1 MWSTQMTSKWFT
13 QQSSDV
19 LNELNADQTTGLS
32 TSEADAR
39 LEKHG
44 TNELTAQ
51 ESASAWELYIHQY
64 KNPLIFILAVGAI
77 VSWST
82 GHAIDAIAIAVI
94 ILINTGIAFWQEF
107 KAQKGMEAL
116 KEMAAPEAEVMRDG
130 KWISVPAKTLVPGDI
145 IKINTGDILPADVR
159 ILESNR
165 LTVDEAALT
174 GESEPVNK
182 QSERLEDETLGLG
195 DQKNMGFM
203 TTIVTTG
210 TGLAVVTSTG
220 MQTEVGHIADM
231 MNQTEE
237 TKTPMQ
243 ERMDTI
249 ALALLVVAL
258 VVVAIVCAIGVY
270 HGMPWLEILTTGI
283 SLSVAAIP
291 EGLPTVVTIVLTMGS
306 TKMVKNNALAKQL
319 AAIETLGST
328 TVICSD
334 KTGTLTQ
341 NQMQVMK
348 AYDAS
353 GRYWDVSGKGFDP
366 KGEFITKGH
375 NVEATNSPAMMKGL
389 VVATLCNDAEY
400 VNADGKWTVR
410 GNPTEGALIVAA
422 AKAGL
427 KQDEML
433 STGGYSIVKKFPFDS
448 GRKMASVIVRDPQG
462 KHFLALKGAPD
473 VVLGKSTSFMVDGGF
488 VPTVGCEVSGNLAL
502 DTAPSQEL
510 HLNFEAAIQT
520 FGGDALRT
528 LAVGFRELKE
538 EELELDFPELE
549 KDVSILGIY
558 GIMDPPRPEVRDAVN
573 SCYSAGVRTVMIT
586 GDHAVTAAAIA
597 REIGIIRSEDD
608 LVVTGAELDQ
618 MDDEKLLSIC
628 SQVAVFARVTPEH
641 KLRIVKAQQENNEV
655 ASMTG
660 DGVNDAPALRRADIG
675 VAMGITGTSVA
686 KDSGD
691 LILLDDNF
699 STIVKAVRQG
709 RQIFDN
715 LRKFIRQALTANVG
729 EVSVILFAF
738 LLMGP
743 DVVLP
748 LTPLMI
754 LWVNLVSDGLPA
766 LALGVEPEEKDLMER
781 KPGKRDQG
789 FFSNGLGAR
798 ILTRG
803 LALGGLS
810 FVTFSYALDG
820 GYSAQYAQT
829 VAFLTLIFAQLW
841 SLFDART
848 FTTIYRKNPF
858 TNHYLLGAVAVS
870 AILSLSV
877 VYTSFGQLVFS
888 TEALEFNHLISLIFI
903 AAVPTFVLSAIK
915 EVTKVKFI

>member
-1 MWSTQMTSKWFT
+1 MTSKWFT
-13 QQSSDV
+13 QQGSEV
-19 LNELNADQTTGLS
+19 LKTLNTEQTTGLS
-32 TSEADAR
+32 TAEAQAR

-44 TNELTAQ
+44 ANELTAQ
-51 ESASAWELYIHQY
+51 ESATAWELYIHQY
-64 KNPLIFILAVGAI
+64 KNPLIFILAVGAL
-77 VSWST
+77 VSWFT

-159 ILESNR
+159 IIESNR

-182 QSERLEDETLGLG
+182 QCEVIEDETVGLG

-220 MQTEVGHIADM
+220 METEVGHIADM

-258 VVVAIVCAIGVY
+258 VVVAIVCAIGLY

-306 TKMVKNNALAKQL
+306 TKMVKSNALAKQL

-348 AYDAS
+348 AYDVS

-366 KGEFITKGH
+366 KGEFIAKGH
-375 NVEATNSPAMMKGL
+375 DVEATNSPAMMQGL

-400 VNADGKWTVR
+400 VNDKGNWTVR

-427 KQDEML
+427 KQAEML

-473 VVLGKSTSFMVDGGF
+473 VVLRNSTSFMVDGGY
-488 VPTVGCEVSGNLAL
+488 VPTATVIAEGNLAV
-502 DTAPSQEL
+502 DTAQAQEL
-510 HLNFEAAIQT
+510 QTNFEAAIQN

-558 GIMDPPRPEVRDAVN
+558 GIMDPPRPEVRHAVD
-573 SCYSAGVRTVMIT
+573 SCYNAGVRTVMIT

-597 REIGIIRSEDD
+597 REIGIIRSEED

-618 MDDEKLLSIC
+618 MDEEKLRAIC
-628 SQVAVFARVTPEH
+628 PKVAVFARVTPEH

-738 LLMGP
+738 LIMGP
-743 DVVLP
+743 EVVLP

-766 LALGVEPEEKDLMER
+766 LALGVEPEENDLMER
-781 KPGKRDQG
+781 KPRKRNEG
-789 FFSNGLGAR
+789 FFSDGLGAR

-810 FVTFSYALDG
+810 FVTFSIALGD

-870 AILSLSV
+870 AILSLGV
-877 VYTSFGQLVFS
+877 VYTGFGQLVFS
-888 TEALEFNHLISLIFI
+888 TEAIEFGHLISIIFV

-915 EVTKVKFI
+915 EVTKAKFL

>member
-1 MWSTQMTSKWFT
+1 MVNGSVFQ
-13 QQSSDV
+13 
-19 LNELNADQTTGLS
+19 
-32 TSEADAR
+32 R
-39 LEKHG
+39 
-44 TNELTAQ
+44 
-51 ESASAWELYIHQY
+51 
-64 KNPLIFILAVGAI
+64 NPR
-77 VSWST
+77 S
-82 GHAIDAIAIAVI
+82 
-94 ILINTGIAFWQEF
+94 
-107 KAQKGMEAL
+107 
-116 KEMAAPEAEVMRDG
+116 
-130 KWISVPAKTLVPGDI
+130 GDI

-182 QSERLEDETLGLG
+182 QFERLEDETLGLG

-249 ALALLVVAL
+249 APALLVVAL

-348 AYDAS
+348 AYDVS

-488 VPTVGCEVSGNLAL
+488 VPTLGCGVSGNLAL
-502 DTAPSQEL
+502 DTAPSQDL
-510 HLNFEAAIQT
+510 HLNFEEAIQT

-538 EELELDFPELE
+538 EELELDF
-549 KDVSILGIY
+549 
-558 GIMDPPRPEVRDAVN
+558 
-573 SCYSAGVRTVMIT
+573 
-586 GDHAVTAAAIA
+586 
-597 REIGIIRSEDD
+597 
-608 LVVTGAELDQ
+608 
-618 MDDEKLLSIC
+618 LSLN
-628 SQVAVFARVTPEH
+628 
-641 KLRIVKAQQENNEV
+641 K
-655 ASMTG
+655 
-660 DGVNDAPALRRADIG
+660 
-675 VAMGITGTSVA
+675 TSV
-686 KDSGD
+686 SW
-691 LILLDDNF
+691 
-699 STIVKAVRQG
+699 
-709 RQIFDN
+709 
-715 LRKFIRQALTANVG
+715 
-729 EVSVILFAF
+729 VSMASWIHH
-738 LLMGP
+738 
-743 DVVLP
+743 
-748 LTPLMI
+748 
-754 LWVNLVSDGLPA
+754 
-766 LALGVEPEEKDLMER
+766 
-781 KPGKRDQG
+781 
-789 FFSNGLGAR
+789 
-798 ILTRG
+798 
-803 LALGGLS
+803 
-810 FVTFSYALDG
+810 
-820 GYSAQYAQT
+820 AQKCVMQ
-829 VAFLTLIFAQLW
+829 
-841 SLFDART
+841 
-848 FTTIYRKNPF
+848 
-858 TNHYLLGAVAVS
+858 
-870 AILSLSV
+870 
-877 VYTSFGQLVFS
+877 
-888 TEALEFNHLISLIFI
+888 
-903 AAVPTFVLSAIK
+903 
-915 EVTKVKFI
+915 

>member
-1 MWSTQMTSKWFT
+1 MITKWFSVK
-13 QQSSDV
+13 SSDS
-19 LNELNADQTTGLS
+19 LEILESSKETGLS
-32 TSEADAR
+32 SSEAQSR
-39 LEKHG
+39 LERYG
-44 TNELTAQ
+44 PNEISDKQATPGWKIYL
-51 ESASAWELYIHQY
+51 EQY
-64 KNPLIFILAVGAI
+64 KNPLVFILAIGAI
-77 VSWST
+77 VSWVT
-82 GHAIDAIAIAVI
+82 GHFIDAIAIAVI
-94 ILINTGIAFWQEF
+94 ILINTGISFWQEF

-116 KEMAAPEAEVMRDG
+116 KDMAAPKAEVFRDSQ
-130 KWISVPAKTLVPGDI
+130 WISVAAKELVPGDI

-159 ILESNR
+159 LLEANR
-165 LTVDEAALT
+165 LSIDEAALT

-182 QSERLEDETLGLG
+182 TIEAIDDPSVGIG

-210 TGLAVVTSTG
+210 TGLGLVTATG
-220 MQTEVGHIADM
+220 MDTEVGHIADM

-237 TKTPMQ
+237 TKSPMQ
-243 ERMDTI
+243 ARMDT
-249 ALALLVVAL
+249 LAMMLLFVGLGVVAL
-258 VVVAIVCAIGVY
+258 VCGIGLY
-270 HGMPWLEILTTGI
+270 HGMPWLDILTTGI

-319 AAIETLGST
+319 SAIETLGST

-348 AYDAS
+348 AYDVS
-353 GRYWDVSGKGFDP
+353 GRYWNVSGKGFAP
-366 KGEFITKGH
+366 KGEFIPDGH
-375 NVEATNSPAMMKGL
+375 KLNVADSPAMIKGL
-389 VVATLCNDAEY
+389 MIATLCNDAEY
-400 VNADGKWTVR
+400 INAEGNWTVR

-427 KQDEML
+427 KQSEL
-433 STGGYSIVKKFPFDS
+433 LESSGYKIVKKFPFDS
-448 GRKMASVIVRDPQG
+448 ARKMASVIVRDPEG
-462 KHFLALKGAPD
+462 NHFLALKGAPD
-473 VVLGKSTSFMVDGGF
+473 VVLNKSANFMTDKGYIPLAPTTS
-488 VPTVGCEVSGNLAL
+488 EGNLGYDLSASMEIKA
-502 DTAPSQEL
+502 DFQQ
-510 HLNFEAAIQT
+510 AIAQ
-520 FGGDALRT
+520 FGSEALRT
-528 LAVGFRELKE
+528 LAVGFRELSKA
-538 EELELDFPELE
+538 ELELDYPELE
-549 KDVSILGIY
+549 KDINILGIY
-558 GIMDPPRPEVRDAVN
+558 GIMDPPRPEVRDAVEQ
-573 SCYSAGVRTVMIT
+573 CYQAGVRTVMIT
-586 GDHAVTAAAIA
+586 GDHAATAAAIA
-597 REIGIIRSEDD
+597 RDIGIIRSEKDR
-608 LVVTGAELDQ
+608 VVTGAELDQ
-618 MDDEKLLSIC
+618 LDDKELQQIC
-628 SQVAVFARVTPEH
+628 PQVAVFARVTPEH

-743 DVVLP
+743 DAILP

-781 KPGKRDQG
+781 KPRKRNQG
-789 FFSNGLGAR
+789 FFSEGLGHR
-798 ILTRG
+798 IVTRG
-803 LALGGLS
+803 LALGAL
-810 FVTFSYALDG
+810 SYAGFAMALNA
-820 GYSAQYAQT
+820 GYSAYYAQT
-829 VAFLTLIFAQLW
+829 VAFLTLIFSQLW
-841 SLFDART
+841 HLFDSRT
-848 FTTIYRKNPF
+848 FTTVFRKNPF
-858 TNHYLLGAVAVS
+858 TNKYLLLAIAVS
-870 AILSLSV
+870 GGLSLAL
-877 VYTSFGQLVFS
+877 VYSPFGELVFH
-888 TEALEFNHLISLIFI
+888 TRPLEFGHLMMIVAASGGMTFI
-903 AAVPTFVLSAIK
+903 LSAIK
-915 EVTKVKFI
+915 ELTKTKLL

>member
-1 MWSTQMTSKWFT
+1 MTSKWFT
-13 QQSSDV
+13 QQGSEV
-19 LNELNADQTTGLS
+19 LKTLDTEQTTGLS
-32 TSEADAR
+32 TAEAQAR

-44 TNELTAQ
+44 ANELTAQ
-51 ESASAWELYIHQY
+51 ESATAWELYIHQY
-64 KNPLIFILAVGAI
+64 KNPLIFILAVGAL
-77 VSWST
+77 VSWFT

-159 ILESNR
+159 IIESNR

-182 QSERLEDETLGLG
+182 QCEVIEDETVGLG

-220 MQTEVGHIADM
+220 METEVGHIADM

-258 VVVAIVCAIGVY
+258 VVVAIVCAIGLY

-306 TKMVKNNALAKQL
+306 TKMVKSNALAKQL

-348 AYDAS
+348 AYDVS

-366 KGEFITKGH
+366 QGEFIAKGH
-375 NVEATNSPAMMKGL
+375 DVEATNSPAMMQGL

-400 VNADGKWTVR
+400 VNDKGNWTVR

-427 KQDEML
+427 KQAEML

-473 VVLGKSTSFMVDGGF
+473 VVLRNSTSFMVDGGY
-488 VPTVGCEVSGNLAL
+488 VPTATAIAAGNLAV
-502 DTAPSQEL
+502 DTAQAQEL
-510 HLNFEAAIQT
+510 QTNFEAAIQN

-558 GIMDPPRPEVRDAVN
+558 GIMDPPRPEVRHAVD
-573 SCYSAGVRTVMIT
+573 SCYNAGVRTVMIT

-597 REIGIIRSEDD
+597 REIGIIRSEED

-618 MDDEKLLSIC
+618 MDEEKLRAIC
-628 SQVAVFARVTPEH
+628 PKVAVFARVTPEH

-738 LLMGP
+738 LIMGP
-743 DVVLP
+743 EVVLP

-766 LALGVEPEEKDLMER
+766 LALGVEPEENDLMER
-781 KPGKRDQG
+781 KPRKRNEG
-789 FFSNGLGAR
+789 FFSDGLGAR

-810 FVTFSYALDG
+810 FVTFSIALGD

-870 AILSLSV
+870 AILSLGV
-877 VYTSFGQLVFS
+877 VYTGFGQLVFS
-888 TEALEFNHLISLIFI
+888 TEAIEFGHLISIIFV

-915 EVTKVKFI
+915 EVTKAKFL

>member
-1 MWSTQMTSKWFT
+1 MTSKWFT
-13 QQSSDV
+13 QQGSEV
-19 LNELNADQTTGLS
+19 LKTLNTEQTTGLS
-32 TSEADAR
+32 TAEAQAR

-44 TNELTAQ
+44 ANELTAQ
-51 ESASAWELYIHQY
+51 ESATAWELYIHQY
-64 KNPLIFILAVGAI
+64 KNPLIFILAVGAL
-77 VSWST
+77 VSWFT

-159 ILESNR
+159 IIESNR

-182 QSERLEDETLGLG
+182 QCEVIEDETVGLG

-220 MQTEVGHIADM
+220 METEVGHIADM

-258 VVVAIVCAIGVY
+258 VVVAIVCAIGLY

-306 TKMVKNNALAKQL
+306 TKMVKSNALAKQL

-348 AYDAS
+348 AYDVS

-366 KGEFITKGH
+366 EGEFIAKGH
-375 NVEATNSPAMMKGL
+375 DVEATNSPAMMQGL

-400 VNADGKWTVR
+400 VNDKGNWTVR

-427 KQDEML
+427 KQAEML

-473 VVLGKSTSFMVDGGF
+473 VVLRNSTSFMVDGGY
-488 VPTVGCEVSGNLAL
+488 VPTATAIAAGNLAV
-502 DTAPSQEL
+502 DTAQAQEL
-510 HLNFEAAIQT
+510 QTNFEAAIQN

-558 GIMDPPRPEVRDAVN
+558 GIMDPPRPEVRHAVD
-573 SCYSAGVRTVMIT
+573 SCYNAGVRTVMIT

-597 REIGIIRSEDD
+597 RDIGIIRSEED

-618 MDDEKLLSIC
+618 MDEEKLRAIC
-628 SQVAVFARVTPEH
+628 PKVAVFARVTPEH

-738 LLMGP
+738 LIMGP
-743 DVVLP
+743 EVVLP

-766 LALGVEPEEKDLMER
+766 LALGVEPEENDLMER
-781 KPGKRDQG
+781 KPRKRNEG
-789 FFSNGLGAR
+789 FFSDGLGAR

-810 FVTFSYALDG
+810 FVTFSIALGD

-870 AILSLSV
+870 AILSLGV
-877 VYTSFGQLVFS
+877 VYTGFGQLVFS
-888 TEALEFNHLISLIFI
+888 TEAIEFGHLISIIFV

-915 EVTKVKFI
+915 EVTKAKFL

>member
-1 MWSTQMTSKWFT
+1 MTSKWFT
-13 QQSSDV
+13 QQGSEV
-19 LNELNADQTTGLS
+19 LKTLNTEQTTGLS
-32 TSEADAR
+32 TAEAQAR

-44 TNELTAQ
+44 ANELTAQ
-51 ESASAWELYIHQY
+51 ESATAWELYIHQY
-64 KNPLIFILAVGAI
+64 KNPLIFILAVGAL
-77 VSWST
+77 VSWFT

-159 ILESNR
+159 IIESNR

-182 QSERLEDETLGLG
+182 QCEVIEDETVGLG

-220 MQTEVGHIADM
+220 METEVGHIADM

-258 VVVAIVCAIGVY
+258 VVVAIVCAIGLY

-306 TKMVKNNALAKQL
+306 TKMVKSNALAKQL

-348 AYDAS
+348 AYDVS

-366 KGEFITKGH
+366 KGEFIAKGH
-375 NVEATNSPAMMKGL
+375 DVEATNSPAMMQGL

-400 VNADGKWTVR
+400 VNDKGNWTVR

-427 KQDEML
+427 KQAEML

-473 VVLGKSTSFMVDGGF
+473 VVLRNSTSFMVDGGY
-488 VPTVGCEVSGNLAL
+488 VPTATAIAAGNLAV
-502 DTAPSQEL
+502 DTAQAQEL
-510 HLNFEAAIQT
+510 QTNFEAAIQN

-558 GIMDPPRPEVRDAVN
+558 GIMDPPRPEVRHAVD
-573 SCYSAGVRTVMIT
+573 SCYNAGVRTVMIT

-597 REIGIIRSEDD
+597 REIGIIRSEED

-618 MDDEKLLSIC
+618 MDEEKLRAIC
-628 SQVAVFARVTPEH
+628 PKVAVFARVTPEH

-738 LLMGP
+738 LIMGP
-743 DVVLP
+743 EVVLP

-781 KPGKRDQG
+781 KPRKRNEG
-789 FFSNGLGAR
+789 FFSDGLGAR

-810 FVTFSYALDG
+810 FVTFSIALGD

-870 AILSLSV
+870 AILSLGV
-877 VYTSFGQLVFS
+877 VYTGFGQLVFS
-888 TEALEFNHLISLIFI
+888 TEAIEFGHLISIIFV

-915 EVTKVKFI
+915 EVTKAKFL

>member
-1 MWSTQMTSKWFT
+1 MTSKWFT
-13 QQSSDV
+13 QHSSDV
-19 LNELNADQTTGLS
+19 LNKLNTDQNTGLS
-32 TSEADAR
+32 TAEAEAR
-39 LEKHG
+39 LEKYG
-44 TNELTAQ
+44 SNELTAQ
-51 ESASAWELYIHQY
+51 ESATAWELYIHQY
-64 KNPLIFILAVGAI
+64 KNPLIFILGIGAL
-77 VSWST
+77 VSGFT
-82 GHAIDAIAIAVI
+82 GHMIDAIAIAVI

-130 KWISVPAKTLVPGDI
+130 KWISVPAKTLVPGDM

-159 ILESNR
+159 IIEANR

-182 QSERLEDETLGLG
+182 QCETIDDETVGLG

-220 MQTEVGHIADM
+220 METEVGHIADM

-258 VVVAIVCAIGVY
+258 VVVAIVCAIGFY

-306 TKMVKNNALAKQL
+306 QKMVKSNALAKQL

-348 AYDAS
+348 AYDVS

-366 KGEFITKGH
+366 KGEFIAKDH
-375 NVEATNSPAMMKGL
+375 DVAATNSPAMMKGL

-400 VNADGKWTVR
+400 VESKGNWTVR

-427 KQDEML
+427 NQSEML

-473 VVLGKSTSFMVDGGF
+473 VVLGKSTSYMVDGGF
-488 VPTVGCEVSGNLAL
+488 VPTVGTDAATVGNLAL
-502 DTAPSQEL
+502 DTAPALEL
-510 HLNFEAAIQT
+510 QTNFEQAIQA
-520 FGGDALRT
+520 FGNDALRT

-558 GIMDPPRPEVRDAVN
+558 GIMDPPRPEVRDAVD
-573 SCYSAGVRTVMIT
+573 SCYNAGVRTVMIT

-618 MDDEKLLSIC
+618 MDDDKLRAIC
-628 SQVAVFARVTPEH
+628 PKVAVFARVTPEH

-743 DVVLP
+743 EAILP

-781 KPGKRDQG
+781 KPRKRNEG
-789 FFSNGLGAR
+789 FFSDGLGAR
-798 ILTRG
+798 IVTRG

-810 FVTFSYALDG
+810 YFTFSVALGD

-858 TNHYLLGAVAVS
+858 TNNYLLGAVAVS
-870 AILSLSV
+870 ALLSLGV
-877 VYTSFGQLVFS
+877 VYSGFGQLVFS
-888 TEALEFNHLISLIFI
+888 TEAVEFGHLMMIIGA

-915 EVTKVKFI
+915 EVTKVKFL

>member
-1 MWSTQMTSKWFT
+1 MTSKWFT
-13 QQSSDV
+13 QQGSEV
-19 LNELNADQTTGLS
+19 LKTLNTEQTTGLS
-32 TSEADAR
+32 TAEAQAR

-44 TNELTAQ
+44 ANELTAQ
-51 ESASAWELYIHQY
+51 ESATAWELYIHQY
-64 KNPLIFILAVGAI
+64 KNPLIFILAVGAL
-77 VSWST
+77 VSWFT

-159 ILESNR
+159 IIESNR

-182 QSERLEDETLGLG
+182 QCEVIEDETVGLG

-220 MQTEVGHIADM
+220 METEVGHIADM

-258 VVVAIVCAIGVY
+258 VVVAIVCAIGLY

-306 TKMVKNNALAKQL
+306 TKMVKSNALAKQL

-348 AYDAS
+348 AYDVS

-366 KGEFITKGH
+366 KGEFIAKGH
-375 NVEATNSPAMMKGL
+375 DVEATNSPAMMQGL

-400 VNADGKWTVR
+400 VNDKGNWTVR

-427 KQDEML
+427 KQAEML

-473 VVLGKSTSFMVDGGF
+473 VVLRNSTSFMVDGGY
-488 VPTVGCEVSGNLAL
+488 VPTATAIAAGNLAV
-502 DTAPSQEL
+502 DTAQAQEL
-510 HLNFEAAIQT
+510 QTNFEAAIQN

-558 GIMDPPRPEVRDAVN
+558 GIMDPPRPEVRHAVD
-573 SCYSAGVRTVMIT
+573 SCYNAGVRTVMIT

-597 REIGIIRSEDD
+597 REIGIIRSEED

-618 MDDEKLLSIC
+618 MDEEKLRAIC
-628 SQVAVFARVTPEH
+628 PKVAVFARVTPEH

-738 LLMGP
+738 LIMGP
-743 DVVLP
+743 EVVLP

-766 LALGVEPEEKDLMER
+766 LALGVEPEENDLMER
-781 KPGKRDQG
+781 KPRKRNEG
-789 FFSNGLGAR
+789 FFSDGLGAR

-810 FVTFSYALDG
+810 FVTFSIALGD

-870 AILSLSV
+870 AILSLGV
-877 VYTSFGQLVFS
+877 VYTGFGQLVFS
-888 TEALEFNHLISLIFI
+888 TEAIEFGHLISIIFV

-915 EVTKVKFI
+915 EVTKAKFL

>member
-1 MWSTQMTSKWFT
+1 MNT
-13 QQSSDV
+13 
-19 LNELNADQTTGLS
+19 DQTTGLS
-32 TSEADAR
+32 TSEANER

-94 ILINTGIAFWQEF
+94 ILINTGIAFWQEL

-145 IKINTGDILPADVR
+145 VKINTGDILPADVR
-159 ILESNR
+159 IIEANR

-182 QSERLEDETLGLG
+182 QCELIEDETVGLG

-210 TGLAVVTSTG
+210 TGLAVVTGTG
-220 MQTEVGHIADM
+220 METEVGHIADM

-249 ALALLVVAL
+249 ALVLLIVAL
-258 VVVAIVCAIGVY
+258 SVVAIVCAIGLY
-270 HGMPWLEILTTGI
+270 HGMPWLEILTMGI

-291 EGLPTVVTIVLTMGS
+291 EGLPTVVTIVLTLGS
-306 TKMVKNNALAKQL
+306 TKMVKSNALAKQL

-348 AYDAS
+348 AYDVS
-353 GRYWDVSGKGFDP
+353 GRYWNVSGKGFDP
-366 KGEFITKGH
+366 EGEFSPVGH
-375 NVEATNSPAMMKGL
+375 DVPAKDSQAMMKGL

-400 VNADGKWTVR
+400 VIDKGRWSVR

-427 KQDEML
+427 NQSDML
-433 STGGYSIVKKFPFDS
+433 TTGGYSIIKKFPFDS
-448 GRKMASVIVRDPQG
+448 GRKMASVIVREPNG

-473 VVLGKSTSFMVDGGF
+473 VVLKQSTSYMLDGNF
-488 VPTVGCEVSGNLAL
+488 VPTANVMNASGNVAL
-502 DTAPSQEL
+502 DTAQAQEL
-510 HLNFEAAIQT
+510 QTDFEAAIQN
-520 FGGDALRT
+520 FGSDALRT

-538 EELELDFPELE
+538 DELDLDFPELE

-558 GIMDPPRPEVRDAVN
+558 GIMDPPRPEVRDAVDT
-573 SCYSAGVRTVMIT
+573 CFDAGVRTVMIT

-597 REIGIIRSEDD
+597 REIGIIRSEED
-608 LVVTGAELDQ
+608 LVVTGAELDL
-618 MDDEKLLSIC
+618 MDEEKLRAIC
-628 SQVAVFARVTPEH
+628 PKVAVFARVTPEH

-738 LLMGP
+738 LVMGP
-743 DVVLP
+743 EVILP

-781 KPGKRDQG
+781 KPSKRNAG
-789 FFSNGLGAR
+789 FFSDGLGMR

-810 FVTFSYALDG
+810 FVTFSYVLGD

-858 TNHYLLGAVAVS
+858 TNKYLLGAVAVS
-870 AILSLSV
+870 ATLSLGV
-877 VYTSFGQLVFS
+877 VYTGFGQLVFS
-888 TEALEFNHLISLIFI
+888 TEAIEVGHLMSIILV

-915 EVTKVKFI
+915 EVTKAKFI

>member
-1 MWSTQMTSKWFT
+1 MTNKYFT
-13 QQSSDV
+13 QESSDV
-19 LNELNADQTTGLS
+19 LNELNTDKTTGLS
-32 TSEADAR
+32 TSEANER

-44 TNELTAQ
+44 SNELTAQ

-64 KNPLIFILAVGAI
+64 KNPLIFILAVGAL

-94 ILINTGIAFWQEF
+94 ILINTGIAFWQEL

-145 IKINTGDILPADVR
+145 VKINTGDILPADVR
-159 ILESNR
+159 IIEANR

-182 QSERLEDETLGLG
+182 QCELIEDETVGLG

-210 TGLAVVTSTG
+210 TGLAVVTGTG
-220 MQTEVGHIADM
+220 METEVGHIADM

-249 ALALLVVAL
+249 ALVLLIVAL
-258 VVVAIVCAIGVY
+258 SVVAIVCAIGLY
-270 HGMPWLEILTTGI
+270 HGMPWLEILTMGI

-291 EGLPTVVTIVLTMGS
+291 EGLPTVVTIVLTLGS
-306 TKMVKNNALAKQL
+306 TKMVKSNALAKQL

-348 AYDAS
+348 AYDVS

-366 KGEFITKGH
+366 KGEFISKGH
-375 NVEATNSPAMMKGL
+375 DVDATSSPAMMKGL

-400 VNADGKWTVR
+400 VINKGTWAVR

-427 KQDEML
+427 KQAEML
-433 STGGYSIVKKFPFDS
+433 TSGGYSIVKKFPFDS

-473 VVLGKSTSFMVDGGF
+473 VVLAKSTSYMLDDGF
-488 VPTVGCEVSGNLAL
+488 VPTAGDTAGNLAL
-502 DTAPSQEL
+502 DTSQAQEL
-510 HLNFEAAIQT
+510 QTNFEAAIQN
-520 FGGDALRT
+520 FGSDALRT

-558 GIMDPPRPEVRDAVN
+558 GIMDPPRPEVRDAVDT
-573 SCYSAGVRTVMIT
+573 CFDAGVRTVMIT

-597 REIGIIRSEDD
+597 REIGIIRSEED
-608 LVVTGAELDQ
+608 LVVTGAELDL
-618 MDDEKLLSIC
+618 MDEEKLRAIC
-628 SQVAVFARVTPEH
+628 PSVAVFARVTPEH

-738 LLMGP
+738 LVMGP
-743 DVVLP
+743 EVILP

-781 KPGKRDQG
+781 KPSKRNAG
-789 FFSNGLGAR
+789 FFSDGLGQR

-810 FVTFSYALDG
+810 FVTFSYVLGD

-858 TNHYLLGAVAVS
+858 TNKYLLGAVAVS
-870 AILSLSV
+870 ATLSLGV
-877 VYTSFGQLVFS
+877 VYTGFGQLVFS
-888 TEALEFNHLISLIFI
+888 TEAIEFGHLMSIIFV

-915 EVTKVKFI
+915 EVTKAKFI

>member
-1 MWSTQMTSKWFT
+1 MTSKWFT
-13 QQSSDV
+13 QQGSEV
-19 LNELNADQTTGLS
+19 LKTLNTEQTTGLS
-32 TSEADAR
+32 TAEAQAR

-44 TNELTAQ
+44 ANELTAQ
-51 ESASAWELYIHQY
+51 ESATAWELYIHQY
-64 KNPLIFILAVGAI
+64 KNPLIFILAVGAL
-77 VSWST
+77 VSWFT

-159 ILESNR
+159 IIESNR

-182 QSERLEDETLGLG
+182 QCEVIEDETVGLG

-220 MQTEVGHIADM
+220 METEVGHIADM

-258 VVVAIVCAIGVY
+258 VVVAIVCAIGLY

-306 TKMVKNNALAKQL
+306 TKMVKSNALAKQL

-348 AYDAS
+348 AYDVS

-366 KGEFITKGH
+366 KGEFIAKGH
-375 NVEATNSPAMMKGL
+375 DVEATNSPAMMQGL

-400 VNADGKWTVR
+400 VNDKGNWTVR

-427 KQDEML
+427 KQAEML

-473 VVLGKSTSFMVDGGF
+473 VVLRNSTSFMVDGGY
-488 VPTVGCEVSGNLAL
+488 VPTATAIAAGNLAV
-502 DTAPSQEL
+502 DTAQAQEL
-510 HLNFEAAIQT
+510 QTNFEAAIQN

-558 GIMDPPRPEVRDAVN
+558 GIMDPPRPEVRHAVD
-573 SCYSAGVRTVMIT
+573 SCYNAGVRTVMIT

-597 REIGIIRSEDD
+597 REIGIIRSEED

-618 MDDEKLLSIC
+618 MDEEKLRAIC
-628 SQVAVFARVTPEH
+628 PKVAVFARVTPEH

-738 LLMGP
+738 LIMGP
-743 DVVLP
+743 EVVLP

-766 LALGVEPEEKDLMER
+766 LALGVEPEENDLMER
-781 KPGKRDQG
+781 KPRKRNEG
-789 FFSNGLGAR
+789 FFSDGLGAR
-798 ILTRG
+798 ILSRG

-810 FVTFSYALDG
+810 FVTFSIALGD

-870 AILSLSV
+870 AILSLGV
-877 VYTSFGQLVFS
+877 VYTGFGQLVFS
-888 TEALEFNHLISLIFI
+888 TEAIEFGHLISIIFV

-915 EVTKVKFI
+915 EVTKAKFL

>member
-1 MWSTQMTSKWFT
+1 MTSKWFT
-13 QQSSDV
+13 QQGSEV
-19 LNELNADQTTGLS
+19 LKTLDTEQTTGLS
-32 TSEADAR
+32 TAEAQAR

-44 TNELTAQ
+44 ANELTAQ
-51 ESASAWELYIHQY
+51 ESATAWELYIHQY
-64 KNPLIFILAVGAI
+64 KNPLIFILAVGAL
-77 VSWST
+77 VSWFT

-159 ILESNR
+159 IIESNR

-182 QSERLEDETLGLG
+182 QCEVIEDETVGLG

-220 MQTEVGHIADM
+220 METEVGHIADM

-258 VVVAIVCAIGVY
+258 VVVAIVCAIGLY

-306 TKMVKNNALAKQL
+306 TKMVKSNALAKQL

-348 AYDAS
+348 AYDVS

-366 KGEFITKGH
+366 QGEFIAKGH
-375 NVEATNSPAMMKGL
+375 DVEATNSPAMMQGL

-400 VNADGKWTVR
+400 VNDKGNWTVR

-427 KQDEML
+427 KQAEML

-473 VVLGKSTSFMVDGGF
+473 VVLRNSTSFMVDGGY
-488 VPTVGCEVSGNLAL
+488 VPTATAIAAGNLAV
-502 DTAPSQEL
+502 DTAQAQEL
-510 HLNFEAAIQT
+510 QTNFEAAIQN

-558 GIMDPPRPEVRDAVN
+558 GIMDPPRPEVRHAVD
-573 SCYSAGVRTVMIT
+573 SCYNAGVRTVMIT

-597 REIGIIRSEDD
+597 REIGIIRSEED

-618 MDDEKLLSIC
+618 MDEEKLRAIC
-628 SQVAVFARVTPEH
+628 PKVAVFARVTPEH

-738 LLMGP
+738 LIMGP
-743 DVVLP
+743 EVVLP

-766 LALGVEPEEKDLMER
+766 LALGVEPEENDLMER
-781 KPGKRDQG
+781 KPRKRNEG
-789 FFSNGLGAR
+789 FFSDGLGAR

-810 FVTFSYALDG
+810 FVTFSIALGD

-870 AILSLSV
+870 AILSLGV
-877 VYTSFGQLVFS
+877 VYTGFGQLVFS
-888 TEALEFNHLISLIFI
+888 TEAIEFSHLISIIFV

-915 EVTKVKFI
+915 EVTKAKFL

>member
-1 MWSTQMTSKWFT
+1 MTSKWFT

-19 LNELNADQTTGLS
+19 LNELNTDQTTGLS
-32 TSEADAR
+32 TSEANER

-64 KNPLIFILAVGAI
+64 KNPLIFILAVGAL

-94 ILINTGIAFWQEF
+94 ILINTGIAFWQEL

-116 KEMAAPEAEVMRDG
+116 KEMAAPDAEVMRDG
-130 KWISVPAKTLVPGDI
+130 KWVSVPAKTLIPGDI

-159 ILESNR
+159 IIESNR

-182 QSERLEDETLGLG
+182 QCEVIEDETVGLG

-220 MQTEVGHIADM
+220 METEVGHIADM

-249 ALALLVVAL
+249 ALVLLIVALSVVA
-258 VVVAIVCAIGVY
+258 VVCAIGLY
-270 HGMPWLEILTTGI
+270 HGMPWLEILTMGI

-291 EGLPTVVTIVLTMGS
+291 EGLPTVVTIVLTLGS
-306 TKMVKNNALAKQL
+306 TKMVKSNALAKQL
-319 AAIETLGST
+319 SAIETLGST

-353 GRYWDVSGKGFDP
+353 GRYWDVSGKGFSP
-366 KGEFITKGH
+366 EGEFISKGH
-375 NVEATNSPAMMKGL
+375 DVDATNSPAMMKGL

-400 VNADGKWTVR
+400 INDKGNWAVR

-427 KQDEML
+427 KQAEML
-433 STGGYSIVKKFPFDS
+433 TSGGYAIVKKFPFDS

-473 VVLGKSTSFMVDGGF
+473 VVLAKSTSYMLDESF
-488 VPTVGCEVSGNLAL
+488 VPTVGADAATAGNLAL
-502 DTAPSQEL
+502 DTAQAQEL
-510 HLNFEAAIQT
+510 QTNFEAAIQN
-520 FGGDALRT
+520 FGSDALRT

-558 GIMDPPRPEVRDAVN
+558 GIMDPPRPEVRDAVDT
-573 SCYSAGVRTVMIT
+573 CFDAGVRTVMIT

-597 REIGIIRSEDD
+597 REIGIIRSEED

-618 MDDEKLLSIC
+618 MDEEKLLAIC
-628 SQVAVFARVTPEH
+628 PKVAVFARVTPEH

-738 LLMGP
+738 LVMGP
-743 DVVLP
+743 DVILP

-781 KPGKRDQG
+781 KPSKRNAG
-789 FFSNGLGAR
+789 FFSDGLGMR
-798 ILTRG
+798 IMTRG

-810 FVTFSYALDG
+810 FATFSFVLGD

-858 TNHYLLGAVAVS
+858 TNNYLLGAVAVS
-870 AILSLSV
+870 AILSLGV

-888 TEALEFNHLISLIFI
+888 TEAIEFGHLLSIILI
-903 AAVPTFVLSAIK
+903 ASVPTFVLSAIK

>member
-1 MWSTQMTSKWFT
+1 MTNKYFT
-13 QQSSDV
+13 QESSDV
-19 LNELNADQTTGLS
+19 LNDLNTDQTTGLS
-32 TSEADAR
+32 TSEANER

-94 ILINTGIAFWQEF
+94 ILINTGIAFWQEL

-145 IKINTGDILPADVR
+145 VKINTGDILPADVR
-159 ILESNR
+159 IIEANR

-182 QSERLEDETLGLG
+182 QCELIEDETVGLG

-210 TGLAVVTSTG
+210 TGLAVVTGTG
-220 MQTEVGHIADM
+220 METEVGHIADM

-249 ALALLVVAL
+249 ALVLLIVAL
-258 VVVAIVCAIGVY
+258 SVVAIVCAIGLY
-270 HGMPWLEILTTGI
+270 HGMPWLEILTMGI

-291 EGLPTVVTIVLTMGS
+291 EGLPTVVTIVLTLGS
-306 TKMVKNNALAKQL
+306 TKMVKSNALAKQL

-348 AYDAS
+348 AYDVS
-353 GRYWDVSGKGFDP
+353 GRYWNVSGKGFDP
-366 KGEFITKGH
+366 EGEFSPVGH
-375 NVEATNSPAMMKGL
+375 DVQAKDSQAMMKGL

-400 VNADGKWTVR
+400 VIDKGRWSVR

-427 KQDEML
+427 NQSDML
-433 STGGYSIVKKFPFDS
+433 TTGGYSIIKKFPFDS
-448 GRKMASVIVRDPQG
+448 GRKMASVIVREPNG

-473 VVLGKSTSFMVDGGF
+473 VVLKQSTSYMLDGNF
-488 VPTVGCEVSGNLAL
+488 VPTANAMNASGNLAL
-502 DTAPSQEL
+502 DTAQAQEL
-510 HLNFEAAIQT
+510 QTDFEAAIQN
-520 FGGDALRT
+520 FGSDALRT

-538 EELELDFPELE
+538 DELDLDFPELE

-558 GIMDPPRPEVRDAVN
+558 GIMDPPRPEVRDAVDT
-573 SCYSAGVRTVMIT
+573 CFDAGVRTVMIT

-597 REIGIIRSEDD
+597 REIGIIRSEED
-608 LVVTGAELDQ
+608 LVVTGAELDL
-618 MDDEKLLSIC
+618 MDEEKLRAIC
-628 SQVAVFARVTPEH
+628 PKVAVFARVTPEH

-738 LLMGP
+738 LVMGP
-743 DVVLP
+743 EVILP

-781 KPGKRDQG
+781 KPSKRNAG
-789 FFSNGLGAR
+789 FFSDGLGMR

-810 FVTFSYALDG
+810 FVTFSYVLGD

-858 TNHYLLGAVAVS
+858 TNKYLLGAVAVS
-870 AILSLSV
+870 ATLSLGV
-877 VYTSFGQLVFS
+877 VYTGFGQLVFS
-888 TEALEFNHLISLIFI
+888 TEAIEVGHLMSIILV

-915 EVTKVKFI
+915 EVTKAKFI

>member
-1 MWSTQMTSKWFT
+1 MTNKYFT
-13 QQSSDV
+13 QESSDV
-19 LNELNADQTTGLS
+19 LNDLNTDQTTGLS
-32 TSEADAR
+32 TSEANER

-94 ILINTGIAFWQEF
+94 ILINTGIAFWQEL

-145 IKINTGDILPADVR
+145 VKINTGDILPADVR
-159 ILESNR
+159 IIEANR

-182 QSERLEDETLGLG
+182 QCELIEDETVGLG

-210 TGLAVVTSTG
+210 TGLAVVTGTG
-220 MQTEVGHIADM
+220 METEVGHIADM

-249 ALALLVVAL
+249 ALVLLIVAL
-258 VVVAIVCAIGVY
+258 SVVAIVCAIGLY
-270 HGMPWLEILTTGI
+270 HGMPWLEILTMGI

-291 EGLPTVVTIVLTMGS
+291 EGLPTVVTIVLTLGS
-306 TKMVKNNALAKQL
+306 TKMVKSNALAKQL

-348 AYDAS
+348 AYDVS
-353 GRYWDVSGKGFDP
+353 GRYWNVSGKGFDP
-366 KGEFITKGH
+366 EGEFSPVGH
-375 NVEATNSPAMMKGL
+375 DVPAKDSQAMMKGL

-400 VNADGKWTVR
+400 VIDKGRWSVR

-427 KQDEML
+427 NQSDML
-433 STGGYSIVKKFPFDS
+433 TTGGYSIIKKFPFDS
-448 GRKMASVIVRDPQG
+448 GRKMASVIVREPNG

-473 VVLGKSTSFMVDGGF
+473 VVLKQSTSYMLDGNF
-488 VPTVGCEVSGNLAL
+488 VPTANVMNASGNVAL
-502 DTAPSQEL
+502 DTAQAQEL
-510 HLNFEAAIQT
+510 QTDFEAAIQN
-520 FGGDALRT
+520 FGSDALRT

-538 EELELDFPELE
+538 DELDLDFPELE

-558 GIMDPPRPEVRDAVN
+558 GIMDPPRPEVRDAVDT
-573 SCYSAGVRTVMIT
+573 CFDAGVRTVMIT

-597 REIGIIRSEDD
+597 REIGIIRSEED
-608 LVVTGAELDQ
+608 LVVTGAELDL
-618 MDDEKLLSIC
+618 MDEEKLRAIC
-628 SQVAVFARVTPEH
+628 PKVAVFARVTPEH

-738 LLMGP
+738 LVMGP
-743 DVVLP
+743 EVILP

-781 KPGKRDQG
+781 KPSKRNAG
-789 FFSNGLGAR
+789 FFSDGLGMR

-810 FVTFSYALDG
+810 FVTFSYVLGD

-858 TNHYLLGAVAVS
+858 TNKYLLGAVAVS
-870 AILSLSV
+870 ATLSLGV
-877 VYTSFGQLVFS
+877 VYTGFGQLVFS
-888 TEALEFNHLISLIFI
+888 TEAIEVGHLMSIILV

-915 EVTKVKFI
+915 EVTKAKFI

>member
-1 MWSTQMTSKWFT
+1 MKNKFFT
-13 QQSSDV
+13 QSNSEV
-19 LNELNADQTTGLS
+19 LEHLESEQATGLS
-32 TSEADAR
+32 SSEAKAR
-39 LEKHG
+39 LEKFG
-44 TNELTAQ
+44 SNELTEQ
-51 ESASAWELYIHQY
+51 EKTTPWQLYIHQF

-77 VSWST
+77 VSWAT
-82 GHAIDAIAIAVI
+82 GHMVDAIAIGVI
-94 ILINTGIAFWQEF
+94 ILINTGISFWQEF

-116 KEMAAPEAEVMRDG
+116 KEMAAPEAEVLRDQT
-130 KWISVPAKTLVPGDI
+130 WVSVPAKALVPGDI

-159 ILESNR
+159 ILEANR
-165 LTVDEAALT
+165 LTIDEAALT

-182 QSERLEDETLGLG
+182 FSDKIEDDSVGLG

-210 TGLAVVTSTG
+210 TGVAVVTDTG
-220 MQTEVGHIADM
+220 MGTEVGHIAEM

-243 ERMDTI
+243 QRMDTI
-249 ALALLVVAL
+249 ALALMSVAL
-258 VVVAIVCAIGVY
+258 FVVAIVCAIGLY

-348 AYDAS
+348 AYDVS
-353 GRYWDVSGKGFDP
+353 GRFWNVSGKGFDP
-366 KGEFITKGH
+366 KGEFIADDHK
-375 NVEATNSPAMMKGL
+375 VQATESPAMMKGL

-400 VNADGKWTVR
+400 VKSDNKWSVR

-427 KQDEML
+427 NQSDML
-433 STGGYSIVKKFPFDS
+433 TSGGYSIVKKFPFDS
-448 GRKMASVIVRDPQG
+448 ARKMASVIVRDPDG

-473 VVLGKSTSFMVDGGF
+473 VVLRQSTSFMTDDGF
-488 VPTVGCEVSGNLAL
+488 VPTVSAASSVGNLAL
-502 DTAPSQEL
+502 DIAESQALEYDY
-510 HLNFEAAIQT
+510 EQAIEK
-520 FGGDALRT
+520 FGQDALRT
-528 LAVGFRELKE
+528 LAVGFKELSDS
-538 EELELDFPELE
+538 ELELDFPELE

-558 GIMDPPRPEVRDAVN
+558 GIMDPPRPEVKDAVE
-573 SCYSAGVRTVMIT
+573 SCYKAGVRTVMIT

-597 REIGIIRSEDD
+597 REIGIIRSEEDR
-608 LVVTGAELDQ
+608 VVTGAELDQ
-618 MDDEKLLSIC
+618 MDDEALKQAC
-628 SQVAVFARVTPEH
+628 PNVAVFARVTPEH

-743 DVVLP
+743 EVVLP

-754 LWVNLVSDGLPA
+754 LWVNLVSDGIPA
-766 LALGVEPEEKDLMER
+766 LALGVEPEEKDLMQR
-781 KPGKRDQG
+781 KPRKRNEG
-789 FFSNGLGAR
+789 FFSDGLGAR
-798 ILTRG
+798 IVTRG

-810 FVTFSYALDG
+810 FFMFTVALG
-820 GYSAQYAQT
+820 YGYSAQYAQT
-829 VAFLTLIFAQLW
+829 VAFLTLIFGQLW
-841 SLFDART
+841 ALFDART
-848 FTTIYRKNPF
+848 FKTLYRKNPF
-858 TNHYLLGAVAVS
+858 TNHYLLGAVTIS
-870 AILSLSV
+870 ATLSLLV
-877 VYTSFGQLVFS
+877 VYTGFGQMVFS
-888 TEALEFNHLISLIFI
+888 TEAVELQHLGMIVFG
-903 AAVPTFVLSAIK
+903 AAIPTFLLSAIK
-915 EVTKVKFI
+915 EVTKTKLL